1 MTSIF
6 YLILFF
12 LSQANFFLLFHF
24 VKIYKT
30 KDWFRGFFTV
40 TKKLPEISS
49 FREPQDF
56 YLLGFWTLVNTL
68 NFIFLTVG
76 LLSSQWMFFLSTL
89 GILFLLTLWE
99 RSSKRGGVTNLI
111 ADLLRS
117 GFVTTSQFLIVMNY
131 FHWHITF

>member
-99 RSSKRGGVTNLI
+99 RSSKRGGVANLI

-117 GFVTTSQFLIVMNY
+117 GFVTTAQLLIVMNY

>member
-24 VKIYKT
+24 VKIYKI

-89 GILFLLTLWE
+89 VGLALLTFLE
-99 RSSKRGGVTNLI
+99 RSTKRGGIYNLI
-111 ADLLRS
+111 IDLLRS
-117 GFVTTSQFLIVMNY
+117 GFVTTTQFLIVMNH

>member
-111 ADLLRS
+111 VDLLRS
-117 GFVTTSQFLIVMNY
+117 GFVTTAQLLIVMNH

>member
-89 GILFLLTLWE
+89 GILFLLTLLE

-117 GFVTTSQFLIVMNY
+117 GFVTAAQLLIVMNH